1 MTAPAPSVQIN
12 KNASSS
18 YLADGTYLC
27 MKVCTVFA
35 VALLVLYAP
44 TGDAAFARSGGSAN
58 AVASNGKS
66 EPAHV
71 PRAPPKNDAKWCER
85 LFAARA
91 TYETLEMQQPWVTRA
106 CDKLLN
112 ICASLLALPRN
123 PLDIIVMHC
132 GPLILAHTPLA
143 TLNRHSL
150 TVTIMQSCK
159 DDAFLGTLFNHCST
173 FCTLREVTAQ

>member
-1 MTAPAPSVQIN
+1 MTTPAPSVQIN
-12 KNASSS
+12 KNGSSS
-18 YLADGTYLC
+18 YLVDGTYLC

-44 TGDAAFARSGGSAN
+44 TGDAAFARSGGSAM

-71 PRAPPKNDAKWCER
+71 PRAPPKNDAEWCGR

-91 TYETLEMQQPWVTRA
+91 TYETLEMQHPWVTRA

-112 ICASLLALPRN
+112 ICASLLPRN
-123 PLDIIVMHC
+123 SLDIIVMHC
-132 GPLILAHTPLA
+132 GPISPTRLSQH
-143 TLNRHSL
+143 
-150 TVTIMQSCK
+150 
-159 DDAFLGTLFNHCST
+159 
-173 FCTLREVTAQ
+173 